1 MEGKKLFINMITKIK
16 AALITLAIMSVI
28 TLPLIVIELG
38 YILEAMYLLLIITIS
53 LTVYGI
59 YNLVLKE
66 IDSDK
71 NKN

>member
-1 MEGKKLFINMITKIK
+1 MILKIK

-53 LTVYGI
+53 LTVYEI

-71 NKN
+71 N

>member
-1 MEGKKLFINMITKIK
+1 MILKIK

-38 YILEAMYLLLIITIS
+38 YILEAMYLLLVITIS
-53 LTVYGI
+53 LTVYEI

-71 NKN
+71 N

>member
-1 MEGKKLFINMITKIK
+1 MITKIK

-28 TLPLIVIELG
+28 TLPLTLIELG

-53 LTVYGI
+53 LTVYEI

-71 NKN
+71 N

>member
-1 MEGKKLFINMITKIK
+1 MILKIK

>member
-1 MEGKKLFINMITKIK
+1 MITKIK
-16 AALITLAIMSVI
+16 AVLITLAIMSVI
-28 TLPLIVIELG
+28 TLPLTLIELG

-53 LTVYGI
+53 LTVYEI

-71 NKN
+71 N

>member
-1 MEGKKLFINMITKIK
+1 MILKIK

-71 NKN
+71 N

>member
-1 MEGKKLFINMITKIK
+1 MILKIK

-53 LTVYGI
+53 LTVYEI

>member
-1 MEGKKLFINMITKIK
+1 MITKIK

-28 TLPLIVIELG
+28 TLPLTLIELG

-53 LTVYGI
+53 LTVYEI

-66 IDSDK
+66 MDSDK
-71 NKN
+71 N

>member
-1 MEGKKLFINMITKIK
+1 MITKIK

-28 TLPLIVIELG
+28 TLPLTLIELG

-53 LTVYGI
+53 LTVYEI

>member
-1 MEGKKLFINMITKIK
+1 MITKIK

-38 YILEAMYLLLIITIS
+38 YILEAIYLLLIITIS

>member
-1 MEGKKLFINMITKIK
+1 MITKIK

-38 YILEAMYLLLIITIS
+38 YILEAMYLLLIILVSI
-53 LTVYGI
+53 TVYGI

>member
-1 MEGKKLFINMITKIK
+1 MITKIK

-71 NKN
+71 N

>member
-1 MEGKKLFINMITKIK
+1 MITKIK

>member
-1 MEGKKLFINMITKIK
+1 MITKIK

-38 YILEAMYLLLIITIS
+38 YILETMYLLLIITIS

-71 NKN
+71 N

>member
-1 MEGKKLFINMITKIK
+1 MITKIK

-53 LTVYGI
+53 LTVYEI

-71 NKN
+71 N

>member
-1 MEGKKLFINMITKIK
+1 MILKIK
-16 AALITLAIMSVI
+16 ATLITLAIMSVI
-28 TLPLIVIELG
+28 TLPLIAIELG
-38 YILEAMYLLLIITIS
+38 YILETMYLLLIITIS
-53 LTVYGI
+53 LTVYSI